1 MTQSSET
8 KQALL
13 EQRVDNMEGLIVQL
27 VQTNKNID
35 ESLQRLVGLEVRHD
49 QTRDSINKALVR
61 LDDHEERILDMEQKK
76 QFWTM
81 SSQAL
86 WLGLLAAFGL
96 MFTFMW
102 QISTEKTE
110 ALNQYR
116 DTILQEAGRERSK

>member
-49 QTRDSINKALVR
+49 QTRESIGKALTR
-61 LDDHEERILDMEQKK
+61 LDDHENRILDMEQKK

-86 WLGLLAAFGL
+86 WLGLLAAFGI

-102 QISTEKTE
+102 QVSTEKSA
-110 ALNQYR
+110 ALDQYR
-116 DTILQEAGRERSK
+116 DSILKEQARERSK

>member
-49 QTRDSINKALVR
+49 QTRESIGKALVR

-96 MFTFMW
+96 MFMFMW
-102 QISTEKTE
+102 QVSTEKTA

-116 DTILQEAGRERSK
+116 DSILQEPTRERSK

>member
-1 MTQSSET
+1 MSHSDET
-8 KQALL
+8 KHALL

-49 QTRDSINKALVR
+49 QTRESISKAIAR
-61 LDDHEERILDMEQKK
+61 LDAHEQRILDIEQKK

-86 WLGLLAAFGL
+86 WLGLLAAVGL

-102 QISTEKTE
+102 QISTEKTK

-116 DTILQEAGRERSK
+116 ETVLEEARRERAR